1 MQKAP
6 SYISYKVLNISLNN
20 DTYVTIF
27 SWYKFL
33 ERFIKLLL
41 IQRVLNSKKKPSLTA
56 FNMNSKLLNN
66 LESVY

>member
-6 SYISYKVLNISLNN
+6 SYISYKVLNISQNN

-41 IQRVLNSKKKPSLTA
+41 IQRVLSSKKKLSLTA

>member
-20 DTYVTIF
+20 DNVTIF